1 MESYWLETDIDNEV
15 GIVFE
20 ILLAEAWDRQR
31 GRYVLFFESY
41 WLEPGIDN
49 EVGTP
54 MPAEPVT
61 KIKCHRYYKNTGYT
75 RR

>member
-49 EVGTP
+49 EVGIVLGILL
-54 MPAEPVT
+54 AGAWY
-61 KIKCHRYYKNTGYT
+61 RQ
-75 RR
+75 